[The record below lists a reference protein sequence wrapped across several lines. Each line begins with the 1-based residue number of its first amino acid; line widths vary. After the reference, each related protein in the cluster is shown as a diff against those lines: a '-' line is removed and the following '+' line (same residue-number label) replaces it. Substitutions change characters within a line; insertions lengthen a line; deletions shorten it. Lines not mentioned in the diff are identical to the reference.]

1 MERTVI
7 GIRHCCVAGRCLTF
21 CFALRHRRRQ
31 GRRELRGRVLSG
43 DQGRVPA
50 VRWQVDADAQALF
63 ADQPALLEGWH
74 GFPDEEGR
82 AGDDQARRPDVGGLS
97 GEVARSAV
105 VARRRVVQRRWV
117 RYTQRVLGTSVRV
130 TTKVEKLVSCRPD
143 RFLRIPCQCELA
155 HKGGTTRN
163 ENYGICRP
171 LGVDDRHPR
180 SLRPCLIQPRK
191 RTSTGA
197 RRMSAKCHEAT

>member
-1 MERTVI
+1 MQAQV
-7 GIRHCCVAGRCLTF
+7 RHRA
-21 CFALRHRRRQ
+21 RHRRSHRQ
-31 GRRELRGRVLSG
+31 RRGGDFDPRV
-43 DQGRVPA
+43 
-50 VRWQVDADAQALF
+50 
-63 ADQPALLEGWH
+63 ADQPALLEGRH
-74 GFPDEEGR
+74 GFPDEKGR
-82 AGDDQARRPDVGGLS
+82 AGDNQARRPDVRRLS
-97 GEVARSAV
+97 GKVARSAV
-105 VARRRVVQRRWV
+105 VTRRSVVQRRRV
-117 RYTQRVLGTSVRV
+117 RYTQSVLGTSVRV
-130 TTKVEKLVSCRPD
+130 TNKLVSCRPD

-163 ENYGICRP
+163 GNYGICRP